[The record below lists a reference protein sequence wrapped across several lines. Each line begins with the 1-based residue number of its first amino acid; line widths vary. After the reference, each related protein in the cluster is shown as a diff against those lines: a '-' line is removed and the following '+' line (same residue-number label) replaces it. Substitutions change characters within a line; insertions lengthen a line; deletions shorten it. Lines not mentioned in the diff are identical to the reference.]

1 MHITNDIHE
10 KLLVTLWAFLLI
22 TVFVLIGVCTH
33 KDRPIN
39 DETTE
44 VSQDMMVDEADDF
57 EGEFLVPPIPEVS
70 QSQEATPQHHLVQYN
85 GRYFSYGKAFADRND
100 KHLNAA
106 VHNGLN
112 PGPENRAAA
121 AKMCKELCEIHTNR
135 YYVVEDLTHSLPY
148 LVPIA
153 ANRLDS
159 IGLEFADIL
168 ARNDLPTY
176 RFRVTSVLRSG
187 EDIRRLQRCNSNSIS
202 NSPHNYGTTFDIGY
216 ARFDKLTQTCDS
228 MTDDNL
234 KLVLAQ
240 TLLNQ
245 QRAGHIYVKYEH
257 KQGCFHITAR
267 N

>member
-1 MHITNDIHE
+1 MHIKNDICE
-10 KLLVTLWAFLLI
+10 RI
-22 TVFVLIGVCTH
+22 TVAAVGLIFTTAIVWCCVRSSH
-33 KDRPIN
+33 KDSS
-39 DETTE
+39 DLETVAAEE
-44 VSQDMMVDEADDF
+44 VTDDF
-57 EGEFLVPPIPEVS
+57 QGEFLQPQVPTLTTSSPNSPIASSPKG
-70 QSQEATPQHHLVQYN
+70 HLVEYN
-85 GRYFSYGKAFADRND
+85 GRYFSPGKAFADRND
-100 KHLNAA
+100 KHLSAA
-106 VHNGLN
+106 EKIGLH
-112 PGPENRAAA
+112 PGPNNREAA
-121 AKMCKELCEIHTNR
+121 AKMHKQLREIHTNSN
-135 YYVVEDLTHSLPY
+135 YVVEDLTHSLPY

-159 IGLEFADIL
+159 IGEEFADIL
-168 ARNDLPTY
+168 SRNNLPKY

-187 EDIRRLQRCNSNSIS
+187 EDIRRLNRCNSNSIA

-216 ARFDKLTQTCDS
+216 AHFDKVTNTLDS

-234 KLVLAQ
+234 KLVLSQ